1 MRHLAYLP
9 ILLLVGCKSCGKE
22 PPTVAPPAKSDGAVT
37 APAAPAAVPT
47 PEHVATLAR
56 NFARIFFEFDAFAL
70 DADGK
75 AALQENAAILQQ
87 FPEIKIEVQGHADE
101 RGTTDYNVALGQ
113 KRADSVVTQLQALG
127 VAPSRVKVVSYGEER
142 PLDGSGS
149 EVAWA
154 KNRRCE
160 FIIRWSGDAPVQG
173 SAPQ

>member
-1 MRHLAYLP
+1 VRRLAYLP
-9 ILLLVGCKSCGKE
+9 IVLLVGCKSCGKE
-22 PPTVAPPAKSDGAVT
+22 PPTVTPPAVSNGVVAAAPT
-37 APAAPAAVPT
+37 ADPAAT

-56 NFARIFFEFDAFAL
+56 NFARIFFEFNAFTL
-70 DADGK
+70 DAEGK

-101 RGTTDYNVALGQ
+101 RGTTDFNVALGQ
-113 KRADSVVTQLQALG
+113 KRADAVVTQLQALG

-142 PLDGSGS
+142 PLDASGS

-160 FIIRWSGDAPVQG
+160 FAIRWAGDAPVQG
-173 SAPQ
+173 STAP